1 MNLCLVWIFLRSL
14 ICVSAV
20 AIVGKNEKF
29 DSWFTHNFKRYFISS
44 SEAKFSTAVNYCKN
58 NYNGSL
64 IEINDAAENIAL
76 NKIVGTLT
84 NSTGGASSLYWIGL
98 VDQNGTFT
106 NATWIDSNTTVG
118 SWNTWHQGI
127 VVNSSKLCAGVSYG
141 AHAIQLNWTNLRCCD
156 HYRFICQ
163 LDLTSNNS
171 QSELSSYPLSGYH
184 LPTQASVNSCNP
196 PSMRYNKTCITA
208 IHDPL
213 PFSLCKDYCEAVGKR
228 LIQIESKEKLQ
239 AIKSAIPA
247 AIYSE
252 MWIGLRS
259 LKTTV
264 TGIADF
270 QWLNS
275 SLPPFT
281 NWEKFRPLKEQD
293 PQSGKC
299 VTMSSKTFLWNNRRC
314 TSFYPFL
321 CEQELTCPVGWWQL
335 GEKCYQPSSSNFKQ
349 WSTAFYH
356 CQESH
361 ARLAILHD
369 ESEFNFVASMV
380 RSTGKSVWIALKSNT
395 SGLQWINDILF
406 DTHRNLNTLDLCM
419 VANITSNVVYW
430 QLQNCLNN
438 YNFYPLCEK
447 DTDYSMIIPSMVS
460 TLIILILL
468 QEIFRQELE
477 DIIFVSSPC
486 RGLIKELNFKELKL
500 NEIDEWYLL
509 LITATCPYGWLVY
522 NKRCYDFHTG
532 LVPNSEVS
540 KECSLGSQPVIINDA
555 NTDAIINAMISNGE
569 EVWIG
574 LQYVNGF
581 FFWYGSNLGL
591 NYSVWAKNQP
601 SLGGKDCVS
610 LLKLNR
616 TDASWYTRDC
626 NRSFSFI
633 CQRYA
638 SGLTTDIIIDSSIY
652 RRAHSKCPTFWNN
665 NGSSC
670 IRTTYLPMSFYEAR
684 ELCGYH
690 SSDLLILSSK
700 KLQDFVENLILL
712 ETQNMSESI
721 DLDGA
726 SFWLGLYKTNQTFR
740 WLQDSSILHPVTK
753 LGINSSNNHHQC
765 AAMKYVSF
773 QKSWVWYPVDCIGHK
788 AYPICRKILTSKGA
802 STTIQ
807 PAVATTTKSTLAST
821 STPNS
826 IIQDDNYD
834 QIVDD
839 SGLKLA
845 EGLNST
851 NSNTVQATKYNKTLD
866 VHYFVMSGIRI
877 NFKKDIDVDVEDR
890 LATVQFKGPE
900 YPQKIEIP
908 PSVVPTDFSGRF
920 HMAVGVY
927 KTTPNQYKSS
937 SSIPLK
943 FAISCSIKPMV
954 EGRLSNPVVI
964 YFRIEQDSNVKALCV
979 YWKRTVHNWASDDLF
994 TERINSTVVKCISY
1008 HLTSFSVLLQYS
1020 NNTIPAVH
1028 KRILSILTYIG
1039 LSISLMC
1046 LLFTFITFTAIR
1058 RFHSIR
1064 GMVHANLAVSM
1075 IISTCIFLFGIEK
1088 THNEGLCQ
1096 AIAFM
1101 LHFSFLA
1108 SFSWMLVEGIV
1119 TFKMSYFWPEKIS
1132 SAILY
1137 LVVGWGTPLVT
1148 VLAAFLSNQGLYGT
1162 ADYCWIKPGNF
1173 LLLAFGIPV
1182 MIIIA
1187 INLILM
1193 ARITKTL
1200 IGIRA
1205 VANKSSLQKVK
1216 VSLRAAVALLPL
1228 LGVTWAF
1235 GFISA
1240 NNSTVT
1246 FSYLFVIFNSLQ
1258 VKKYYMNCFAKG
1270 RNVISSM
1277 KNSDTGGLG
1286 AASKATRTIAFIT
1299 SVSEIKKV
1307 TINYI
1312 LLKLRKSA
1320 WSNDINSKS
1329 NKK

>member
-1 MNLCLVWIFLRSL
+1 MVSLKYLNLCLVWIFLRSL

-369 ESEFNFVASMV
+369 ESEFNFVASIV

-419 VANITSNVVYW
+419 VVNITSNVVYW

-438 YNFYPLCEK
+438 YNFYSLCEK
-447 DTDYSMIIPSMVS
+447 
-460 TLIILILL
+460 
-468 QEIFRQELE
+468 
-477 DIIFVSSPC
+477 
-486 RGLIKELNFKELKL
+486 
-500 NEIDEWYLL
+500 
-509 LITATCPYGWLVY
+509 ATCPYGWLVY

-555 NTDAIINAMISNGE
+555 NTGAIINAMISNGK

-601 SLGGKDCVS
+601 SLGG
-610 LLKLNR
+610 
-616 TDASWYTRDC
+616 
-626 NRSFSFI
+626 
-633 CQRYA
+633 
-638 SGLTTDIIIDSSIY
+638 
-652 RRAHSKCPTFWNN
+652 RAHSKCPTFWNN

-964 YFRIEQDSNVKALCV
+964 YFRIEQ
-979 YWKRTVHNWASDDLF
+979 
-994 TERINSTVVKCISY
+994 
-1008 HLTSFSVLLQYS
+1008 
-1020 NNTIPAVH
+1020 IPAVH

-1108 SFSWMLVEGIV
+1108 SFSWMLVE
-1119 TFKMSYFWPEKIS
+1119 
-1132 SAILY
+1132 
-1137 LVVGWGTPLVT
+1137 GTPLVT

-1286 AASKATRTIAFIT
+1286 AASKQAL
-1299 SVSEIKKV
+1299 S
-1307 TINYI
+1307 
-1312 LLKLRKSA
+1312 KLICVIEQQFEYDS
-1320 WSNDINSKS
+1320 II
-1329 NKK
+1329 